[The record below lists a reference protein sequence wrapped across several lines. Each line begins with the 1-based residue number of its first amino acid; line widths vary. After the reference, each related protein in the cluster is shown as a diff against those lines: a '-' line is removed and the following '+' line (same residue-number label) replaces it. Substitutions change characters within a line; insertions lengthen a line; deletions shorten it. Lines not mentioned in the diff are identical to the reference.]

1 MKKFLLV
8 AALALVTM
16 GASANNGVKKAS
28 FNRDQKVAQVSNT
41 VVKNLSGVT
50 AALKALDPKNMK
62 ENYRA
67 NITRADEE
75 VTLIPAYSEWTYH
88 YEAGMGFFAQIMYE
102 EASYLV
108 ADGKAYLKPFANLGM
123 VEGVVEKDV
132 TNAYSEDGADSITF
146 SVAKI
151 ATYTDEES
159 GTAVDLFLEPCYI
172 ENYAPYRLNQK
183 TFGAY
188 YFAEANELYIPASTA
203 LALFT
208 SDETETE
215 PYSNYY
221 VVRMLDLIPQDDLQE
236 YISKATFTATSYYG
250 TDGSRDW
257 SGDAQAYLGDG
268 YLYIKGISYADEEAW
283 IEFDETEDDATVY
296 DLFQDQWLATYNF
309 YTDNTRTETF
319 PGAIAT
325 VGLLQA
331 DGSLTAFNADADYS
345 SFFKMTDNADETS
358 TLENTDNTVYGEYIY
373 DASGAGNSGMYNA
386 ANMSINILYE
396 PVADGI
402 QSVGVES
409 SAKFQNAIYNM
420 AGQRVG
426 KNFKGLVI
434 KNGKK
439 VVVK

>member
-8 AALALVTM
+8 AALAFVTM

-28 FNRDQKVAQVSNT
+28 FNREKKAVQVSNT

-50 AALKALDPKNMK
+50 AALKAIDPKNVK
-62 ENYRA
+62 ENYSA
-67 NITRADEE
+67 NVTRADGEI
-75 VTLIPAYSEWTYH
+75 TLIPAYSEWTYH
-88 YEAGMGFFAQIMYE
+88 YESDLGFLPQIMYSG
-102 EASYLV
+102 ASYLV
-108 ADGKAYLKPFANLGM
+108 KDGKAYLQPFANLGM

-132 TNAYSEDGADSITF
+132 TNALSEDGADSITF

-151 ATYTDEES
+151 ASYKGDSTT
-159 GTAVDLFLEPCYI
+159 VDLFLEPCYI
-172 ENYAPYRLNQK
+172 ENYAPHRLNQK

-188 YFAEANELYIPASTA
+188 YFAEANELYIPRSIT

-208 SDETETE
+208 SDEAATDPFSTK
-215 PYSNYY
+215 Y
-221 VVRMLDLIPQDDLQE
+221 VARQLDLLPQADYQE
-236 YISKATFTATSYYG
+236 NMSKATFTATSYYG
-250 TDGSRDW
+250 TDNDW
-257 SGDAQAYLGDG
+257 SGDAQAYVGDG
-268 YLYIKGISYADEEAW
+268 YFYIKGISNADEEAW
-283 IEFDETEDDATVY
+283 IEFDATKEDATVY
-296 DLFQDQWLATYNF
+296 ELVQDQWINTYRF
-309 YTDNTRTETF
+309 YTDATHQESYR
-319 PGAIAT
+319 GVVAT

-331 DGSLTAFNADADYS
+331 DGKLTGFNKAADYS
-345 SFFKMTDNADETS
+345 SFFKMTDNLADETS

-373 DASGAGNSGMYNA
+373 GETDDQGGMYNA
-386 ANMSINILYE
+386 ANMKINILYE
-396 PVADGI
+396 PVPDGI

>member
-8 AALALVTM
+8 AALAFVTM

-28 FNRDQKVAQVSNT
+28 FNREKKAVQVSNT

-50 AALKALDPKNMK
+50 AALKAIDPKNVK
-62 ENYRA
+62 ENYSA
-67 NITRADEE
+67 NVTRADGE

-88 YEAGMGFFAQIMYE
+88 YESGLGFLPQIMYSG
-102 EASYLV
+102 ASYLV

-151 ATYTDEES
+151 ASYKGDSTTI
-159 GTAVDLFLEPCYI
+159 DLFLEPCYI
-172 ENYAPYRLNQK
+172 ADYAPHRLNQK

-188 YFAEANELYIPASTA
+188 YFAEANELYIPRSIA

-208 SDETETE
+208 SDETETD
-215 PYSNYY
+215 PFSTKY
-221 VVRMLDLIPQDDLQE
+221 VARQLDLLPQADYQE
-236 YISKATFTATSYYG
+236 YMSKATFTATSYYG
-250 TDGSRDW
+250 TDNDW
-257 SGDAQAYLGDG
+257 SGDAQAYLGED
-268 YLYIKGISYADEEAW
+268 YLYIKGISDADEEAW
-283 IEFDETEDDATVY
+283 IEFDATEEDATVY
-296 DLFQDQWLATYNF
+296 DLSQNQWINTYNF
-309 YTDNTRTETF
+309 YTDATRQETF
-319 PGAIAT
+319 RGVIAT

-331 DGSLTAFNADADYS
+331 DGKLTGLNQAAKFS

-373 DASGAGNSGMYNA
+373 GETDDQSGMYNA
-386 ANMSINILYE
+386 ANMKINILYE
-396 PVADGI
+396 PVTDGI

>member
-8 AALALVTM
+8 AALAFVTM

-28 FNRDQKVAQVSNT
+28 FNREQKAVQVSNT
-41 VVKNLSGVT
+41 VVKNQSGVT
-50 AALKALDPKNMK
+50 AALKAIDPKNVK
-62 ENYRA
+62 ENYSA
-67 NITRADEE
+67 NVTRADGE

-88 YEAGMGFFAQIMYE
+88 YETDFGFIPQIMYS

-132 TNAYSEDGADSITF
+132 TNAYSEAGADSITF
-146 SVAKI
+146 SVAKVG
-151 ATYTDEES
+151 AYKGEDE
-159 GTAVDLFLEPCYI
+159 TTIDLFLEPCYI
-172 ENYAPYRLNQK
+172 ENYAPHRLNQK

-208 SDETETE
+208 SDETATD
-215 PYSNYY
+215 PYSPYY
-221 VVRMLDLIPQDDLQE
+221 VVRMLDLMPQADYQE
-236 YISKATFTATSYYG
+236 NMSKATFTAASYY
-250 TDGSRDW
+250 TKEGSNRDW

-268 YLYIKGISYADEEAW
+268 YLYIKGISSADEEAW
-283 IEFDETEDDATVY
+283 IEFDATKEDATVY
-296 DLFQDQWLATYNF
+296 DLFQNQWINTYDF
-309 YTDNTRTETF
+309 YKDATRTETYR
-319 PGAIAT
+319 GIITT

-373 DASGAGNSGMYNA
+373 GEEDGQSGMYNA
-386 ANMSINILYE
+386 ANMKINILYE

-402 QSVGVES
+402 QSVGAES

>member
-8 AALALVTM
+8 AALAFVTM

-28 FNRDQKVAQVSNT
+28 FNREKKAVQVSNT

-50 AALKALDPKNMK
+50 AALKAIDPKNVK
-62 ENYRA
+62 ENYSA
-67 NITRADEE
+67 NVTRADGE

-88 YEAGMGFFAQIMYE
+88 YESDFGFIPQIMYSG
-102 EASYLV
+102 ASYLV
-108 ADGKAYLKPFANLGM
+108 KDGKAYLKPFADLGM
-123 VEGVVEKDV
+123 VGGVVEKDV

-146 SVAKI
+146 SVGKI
-151 ATYTDEES
+151 ASYKGADSTT
-159 GTAVDLFLEPCYI
+159 VDLFLEPCYI
-172 ENYAPYRLNQK
+172 ENYAPHRLNQK

-188 YFAEANELYIPASTA
+188 YFAEADELYIPASTA

-208 SDETETE
+208 SDETATD
-215 PYSNYY
+215 PFSTKY
-221 VVRMLDLIPQDDLQE
+221 VARMLDLLPQADYQE
-236 YISKATFTATSYYG
+236 NMSKATFTATSYYG
-250 TDGSRDW
+250 TDNDW

-268 YLYIKGISYADEEAW
+268 YLCIKGISNADEEAW
-283 IEFDETEDDATVY
+283 IEFDATEEDETVY
-296 DLFQDQWLATYNF
+296 ELFQDQWINTYKF
-309 YTDNTRTETF
+309 YTDATRTETYR
-319 PGAIAT
+319 GVVTT

-331 DGSLTAFNADADYS
+331 DGNLTGFNKAADFS
-345 SFFKMTDNADETS
+345 SFFQMTDNADETS

-373 DASGAGNSGMYNA
+373 GETDEQGGMNNA
-386 ANMSINILYE
+386 ANMKINILYE
-396 PVADGI
+396 SVADGI

>member
-8 AALALVTM
+8 AALAFVTM

-28 FNRDQKVAQVSNT
+28 FNREKKAVQVSNT

-50 AALKALDPKNMK
+50 AALKAIDPKNVK
-62 ENYRA
+62 ENYSA
-67 NITRADEE
+67 NVTRADGE

-88 YEAGMGFFAQIMYE
+88 YESDLGFLPQIMYSG
-102 EASYLV
+102 ASYLV
-108 ADGKAYLKPFANLGM
+108 KDGKAYLQPFANLGM

-151 ATYTDEES
+151 ASYKGDSTTI
-159 GTAVDLFLEPCYI
+159 DLFLEPCYI
-172 ENYAPYRLNQK
+172 ADYAPHRLNQK

-188 YFAEANELYIPASTA
+188 YFAEANELYIPYTIA

-208 SDETETE
+208 SDETETD
-215 PYSNYY
+215 PFSTKY
-221 VVRMLDLIPQDDLQE
+221 VARQLDLLPQADYQE
-236 YISKATFTATSYYG
+236 YMSKATFTATSYYG
-250 TDGSRDW
+250 TDNDW
-257 SGDAQAYLGDG
+257 SGDAQAYLGED
-268 YLYIKGISYADEEAW
+268 YLYIKGISDADEEAW
-283 IEFDETEDDATVY
+283 IEFDATEEDATVY
-296 DLFQDQWLATYNF
+296 DLSQNQWINTYNF
-309 YTDNTRTETF
+309 YTDATRTETYR
-319 PGAIAT
+319 GVVAT

-331 DGSLTAFNADADYS
+331 DGKLTGLNQAAKFS

-373 DASGAGNSGMYNA
+373 GETDDQGGMYNA
-386 ANMSINILYE
+386 ANMKINILFE
-396 PVADGI
+396 PVVPDGI
-402 QSVGVES
+402 QSVDVES